1 MRSALVV
8 VAATLLVAGCG
19 GSSVVVQA
27 DPVSAPYDGPMSLP
41 ADHRDKATVQ
51 ERSGAAGRALECA
64 GDPYDGGGA
73 SYDSGLE
80 SVQDSATD
88 AVTNLFEEDYVG
100 DLPKDGYRVEREDD
114 GRVLLSYDV
123 GGRTKIAFVV
133 SEDVKDFNGDTGW
146 GVETWAECDPSEL
159 PASVTD
165 DLDIDVWE
173 DASGRRVPVTRIRSF
188 QGAQHC
194 DWQDITFLHL
204 GPDRGGEEYVSDRHG
219 ELGELLRTTYDGSAT
234 LPPDAT
240 NTGLRRDGREL
251 WLGEGH
257 NAAYLVNVKD
267 ANDVERWPA
276 SDEPIRCA

>member
-1 MRSALVV
+1 VRRVLVL

-27 DPVSAPYDGPMSLP
+27 DPVAAPYDGPMSLP
-41 ADHRDKATVQ
+41 PDHRDEATVQ
-51 ERSGAAGRALECA
+51 ERSGAAGRALECV
-64 GDPYDGGGA
+64 GDPFAGGGA

-80 SVQDSATD
+80 SVQDSAAD
-88 AVTNLFEEDYVG
+88 ALTNLFEEDYVG

-133 SEDVKDFNGDTGW
+133 SQDVQDFNGDTGW

-188 QGAQHC
+188 QGAKHC

-219 ELGELLRTTYDGSAT
+219 EFTELLRTTFDGSAT
-234 LPPDAT
+234 LPTDAT
-240 NTGLRRDGREL
+240 DTGFRRDGRAL

-257 NAAYLVNVKD
+257 NAAYLVNVED